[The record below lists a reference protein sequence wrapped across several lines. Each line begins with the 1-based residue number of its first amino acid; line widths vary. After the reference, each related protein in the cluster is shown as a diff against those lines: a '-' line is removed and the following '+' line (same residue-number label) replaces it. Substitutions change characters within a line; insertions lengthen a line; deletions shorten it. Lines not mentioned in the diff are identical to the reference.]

1 MINIY
6 QNNKVIGSVP
16 ESKDLV
22 KRFLII
28 FLIFSVFATILH
40 YYPQEEQTKLVIA
53 KTEGTN
59 TPKTQENATQGNIEP
74 NSHDQNISGTPPS
87 VEIPE
92 PIPEPPKPK
101 TLDDL
106 FTEYFG
112 DNANTMKA
120 ICAAESG
127 LTADAIS
134 KPNRN
139 GTLDYG
145 LCQVN
150 SIHLWRVA
158 GDYTRLLDAETNIRI
173 SKDIYDD
180 RLSWDDDGF
189 KAWTTYNHKKH
200 LKYLK

>member
-6 QNNKVIGSVP
+6 QNNQRIGRVY
-16 ESKDLV
+16 ESKDLA

-59 TPKTQENATQGNIEP
+59 TPKTQENATQGNTEP
-74 NSHDQNISGTPPS
+74 NSHAQNIPETKSS
-87 VEIPE
+87 VEL
-92 PIPEPPKPK
+92 PIPEPV
-101 TLDDL
+101 DL
-106 FTEYFG
+106 FVKYFG
-112 DNANTMKA
+112 DKADTIKA
-120 ICAAESG
+120 ICTAESG
-127 LTADAIS
+127 LTANAIS

-150 SIHLWRVA
+150 SIHLWRVG

-173 SKDIYDD
+173 ARDIYND
-180 RLSWDDDGF
+180 RLKWDSDGF